1 MRYLRTIIVIADI
14 DRGLY
19 SPAKQITPLHPPYL
33 TFRHWSGVTLYTLTY
48 VFAESCV
55 FVKQSP
61 GNLSLR
67 PPTTIEHTILGI
79 ARAEH
84 MLNCGGGQAL
94 SRSYG
99 RFFAEF
105 LKDPSLVRLGLL
117 DPTTCVGLRYGTVTF
132 MLRSF
137 SRKRAPLIS
146 LAVASDS
153 DSTRTYVS
161 RICLR
166 NILVAPAPIQ

>member
-1 MRYLRTIIVIADI
+1 M
-14 DRGLY
+14 
-19 SPAKQITPLHPPYL
+19 S
-33 TFRHWSGVTLYTLTY
+33 
-48 VFAESCV
+48 
-55 FVKQSP
+55 
-61 GNLSLR
+61 
-67 PPTTIEHTILGI
+67 
-79 ARAEH
+79 
-84 MLNCGGGQAL
+84 GQAL

>member
-1 MRYLRTIIVIADI
+1 MFLLNSRQEIFRCGPTYLA
-14 DRGLY
+14 
-19 SPAKQITPLHPPYL
+19 
-33 TFRHWSGVTLYTLTY
+33 
-48 VFAESCV
+48 
-55 FVKQSP
+55 
-61 GNLSLR
+61 
-67 PPTTIEHTILGI
+67 IL
-79 ARAEH
+79 
-84 MLNCGGGQAL
+84 GQAL

-117 DPTTCVGLRYGTVTF
+117 DPTTCVGLRYGTITF

-153 DSTRTYVS
+153 DSTRT
-161 RICLR
+161 
-166 NILVAPAPIQ
+166 

>member
-1 MRYLRTIIVIADI
+1 MLYFRRIIVIADI
-14 DRGLY
+14 DGGLH
-19 SPAKQITPLHPPYL
+19 SPAKHPKTLHPPCL
-33 TFRHWSGVTLYTLTY
+33 TFPHWSGVTLYTWTY

-67 PPTTIEHTILGI
+67 PLL
-79 ARAEH
+79 AER
-84 MLNCGGGQAL
+84 QAL

-117 DPTTCVGLRYGTVTF
+117 DLTTCVGLRYGTATF
-132 MLRSF
+132 NPNEVFLGSVLLKF
-137 SRKRAPLIS
+137 LWP
-146 LAVASDS
+146 
-153 DSTRTYVS
+153 
-161 RICLR
+161 
-166 NILVAPAPIQ
+166 